1 MWLIGS
7 MWKCSNTWSWG
18 ILIGRKLDREYS
30 LLWEIDWKYGDDSER
45 ETPVPIPNTEVKPL
59 SADGTRVATPRESR
73 SSPDKDRLLKAVFCA
88 WLDALSSWSCFDFV
102 VLPLSEWDV
111 PRIPKR
117 ARIGIKK
124 RPPASFLKPGFLCGK
139 GGKGPFV
146 FVDVRTFLCRG
157 SYERLMSVTSKS
169 TDSTARMSSSKIK
182 IIVWYETNFWVKK
195 YE

>member
-59 SADGTRVATPRESR
+59 SADGTRVVTPRESR
-73 SSPDKDRLLKAVFCA
+73 SSPNKDRLLKAVFLCA
-88 WLDALSSWSCFDFV
+88 FDWMVFLEWIFSFHDQLDVS
-102 VLPLSEWDV
+102 
-111 PRIPKR
+111 RIPKR

-124 RPPASFLKPGFLCGK
+124 DPRLRFWN
-139 GGKGPFV
+139 
-146 FVDVRTFLCRG
+146 RG
-157 SYERLMSVTSKS
+157 SYVEREGRIRLSLLMSGPSCVE
-169 TDSTARMSSSKIK
+169 
-182 IIVWYETNFWVKK
+182 VLTNAWCLRFRSLQIPRLGWVPLKLK
-195 YE
+195 